1 MLRDYVDGADQMQE
15 DVLDQLFH
23 VSSSS
28 SRLFVSNPVKG
39 SLIFDILFRRQDNR
53 LALPLCLLRAS
64 RSFRIFPI
72 CDSSKEGIC
81 QTGRIRFKIL
91 PSRRWSP
98 RWWRR
103 RRRTW
108 GTARFVSNPSKSAT
122 RSCFSLFSGYTTLS
136 TSRRS
141 STLAALARVSTVVTL
156 TAFKD
161 GSRGS

>member
-1 MLRDYVDGADQMQE
+1 MLRDYVDGADQMQ

-64 RSFRIFPI
+64 RSFKIFPI

-81 QTGRIRFKIL
+81 RKDQLRLKIL

-98 RWWRR
+98 RRWRR
-103 RRRTW
+103 RWRTW
-108 GTARFVSNPSKSAT
+108 ETAQFANLPSKSAT
-122 RSCFSLFSGYTTLS
+122 RSCFSLFSGFKTLS
-136 TSRRS
+136 STRRS
-141 STLAALARVSTVVTL
+141 STLAALGRVSTVVTL

>member
-64 RSFRIFPI
+64 RSFKIFPI

-81 QTGRIRFKIL
+81 RKDHLRLKIL

-98 RWWRR
+98 RRW

-108 GTARFVSNPSKSAT
+108 ETAQFANLPSKSAT
-122 RSCFSLFSGYTTLS
+122 RSCFFPLFSDITTLS
-136 TSRRS
+136 HARRS
-141 STLAALARVSTVVTL
+141 STLAALGRVSTVVTL
-156 TAFKD
+156 IASRD

>member
-15 DVLDQLFH
+15 DALDQLFH
-23 VSSSS
+23 VSSSP

-64 RSFRIFPI
+64 RSFKIFPI

-81 QTGRIRFKIL
+81 RKDQLRLKIL

-98 RWWRR
+98 RRWRR
-103 RRRTW
+103 RWRTW
-108 GTARFVSNPSKSAT
+108 ETAQFANLPSKSAT
-122 RSCFSLFSGYTTLS
+122 RSCFFSLLRF
-136 TSRRS
+136 
-141 STLAALARVSTVVTL
+141 
-156 TAFKD
+156 
-161 GSRGS
+161 

>member
-53 LALPLCLLRAS
+53 LVLPLCLLRAS
-64 RSFRIFPI
+64 RSFRFFPI

-81 QTGRIRFKIL
+81 QTGRIRF
-91 PSRRWSP
+91 
-98 RWWRR
+98 
-103 RRRTW
+103 
-108 GTARFVSNPSKSAT
+108 
-122 RSCFSLFSGYTTLS
+122 
-136 TSRRS
+136 
-141 STLAALARVSTVVTL
+141 
-156 TAFKD
+156 
-161 GSRGS
+161 